1 MKFTKKNQAL
11 KLIEP
16 SYLASLSSL
25 LWIALYY
32 LPVGGALLRLILPL
46 PIILLHLR
54 RGTRTAFEGLIIQF
68 LLLLI
73 LMGPIRG
80 TLFLFPYGILAFWLG
95 WSWFKKKNW
104 WLSWSVGIILGALGF
119 FIRLFALSAL
129 VGDNLW
135 VIITKASYGLIDWFI
150 GVINWFIGVF
160 NLPFSLPFPPSILI
174 IQLIAILLIIFQ
186 EMVYVLT
193 IHILAHSLFPRL
205 NTNIP
210 DPPKIINGFVDLGL

>member
-1 MKFTKKNQAL
+1 MKFSKKNQAL
-11 KLIEP
+11 NIVEP

-54 RGTRTAFEGLIIQF
+54 RGTKVAFEGLIIQF

-95 WSWFKKKNW
+95 LCWFKEKKW
-104 WLSWSVGIILGALGF
+104 WLSWSLGVLLGTIGF
-119 FIRLFALSAL
+119 FIRVIALSTL

-135 VIITKASYGLIDWFI
+135 IIITRASYNIIDKFI
-150 GVINWFIGVF
+150 DLF
-160 NLPFSLPFPPSILI
+160 NLPFSPSIML
-174 IQLIAILLIIFQ
+174 IQLVAILLIIFQ

-193 IHILAHSLFPRL
+193 IHILAYSLFPRL
-205 NTNIP
+205 NSTIP
-210 DPPKIINGFVDLGL
+210 KPPKIINGFVDLGF

>member
-1 MKFTKKNQAL
+1 MKLSNKNQAL
-11 KLIEP
+11 NIIEP

-25 LWIALYY
+25 LWVALYY

-54 RGTRTAFEGLIIQF
+54 RGTRTAFEGLILQF

-95 WSWFKKKNW
+95 WSWFKEKNW
-104 WLSWSVGIILGALGF
+104 WLSWSVGFIIGTFGF
-119 FIRLFALSAL
+119 FVRVFALSTL

-135 VIITKASYGLIDWFI
+135 IIITRASYGLIDKFI
-150 GVINWFIGVF
+150 ALL
-160 NLPFSLPFPPSILI
+160 NLPFSPTIGA
-174 IQLIAILLIIFQ
+174 IQLVAVLLIIFQ

-193 IHILAHSLFPRL
+193 LHIIAYSLFPRL
-205 NTNIP
+205 NSNIP
-210 DPPKIINGFVDLGL
+210 DPPKLINGLVDLGL